1 MMAYR
6 VTSEAQQRREAR
18 RGQIVAAAAALFATQ
33 GYNATTMQ
41 QVVRAAGTSI
51 GNCYFYFPN
60 KEALLRAVVDQINT
74 DVGNA
79 IDRAIAGA
87 DPGLPQIAIALYTGA
102 MEFAARQ
109 DVARVALI
117 EAAQLGL
124 QNVMIEHFGARI
136 ARVFAA
142 QPALLR
148 GQNAELAVIAWQ
160 GAAINVLQQML
171 INPAL
176 APEDVG
182 RFIARWNIQALG
194 LPADRVE
201 AAMDGLESW
210 IAKGAT
216 R

>member
-1 MMAYR
+1 MAYR
-6 VTSEAQQRREAR
+6 VTSEGQQRRDAR
-18 RGQIVAAAAALFATQ
+18 RGQIVAAAAALFAAQ
-33 GYNATTMQ
+33 GYAPTTMQ

-79 IDRAIAGA
+79 IDRAIAHA
-87 DPGLPQIAIALYTGA
+87 EPELPQIAIALYTGA
-102 MEFAARQ
+102 IEFAARR
-109 DVARVALI
+109 DLARVALI

-124 QNVMIEHFGARI
+124 QSVMIEHFGARI

-148 GQNAELAVIAWQ
+148 GQNAELAAVAWQ

-171 INPAL
+171 TNPAL

-194 LPADRVE
+194 VPTDRVE
-201 AAMDGLESW
+201 AAMDRLEAW
-210 IAKGAT
+210 IARGVTK
-216 R
+216 

>member
-1 MMAYR
+1 MPYK
-6 VTSEAQQRREAR
+6 VTSEGQQRRDAR
-18 RGQIVAAAAALFATQ
+18 RGQIVAAAAALFAAR
-33 GYNATTMQ
+33 GYADTTMQ

-60 KEALLRAVVDQINT
+60 KEALLRAVVEQINT
-74 DVGNA
+74 EVGNA
-79 IDRAIAGA
+79 IDRAIA
-87 DPGLPQIAIALYTGA
+87 DTEPGLSQIAIALYTGA
-102 MEFAARQ
+102 IEFAARR

-124 QNVMIEHFGARI
+124 QNLMIEHFGGRI

-142 QPALLR
+142 QPALLH
-148 GQNAELAVIAWQ
+148 GQNVELAAIAWQ
-160 GAAINVLQQML
+160 GAAINVLQRML
-171 INPAL
+171 INPSL

-194 LPADRVE
+194 VPTEQIE
-201 AAMDGLESW
+201 AAMDGLEKW

-216 R
+216 T